1 MNNDRSFR
9 FGKPVADATYM
20 EFGQRKPLHA
30 VYVCSPYRATAA
42 DEKTAE
48 AQRRQNI
55 HRAKLASKLVIRMG
69 YMPLTPHL
77 YFSQFLDDDNPEE
90 RDKGITYGLQ
100 WLEQCDELWAFG
112 EVISEGMAAEIT
124 RAKALGIPV
133 KMMPEPETVIEKIIN
148 HFRWKEFREYGKTE

>member
-1 MNNDRSFR
+1 MLHREDFR
-9 FGKPVADATYM
+9 LGKPVADATYM

-30 VYVCSPYRATAA
+30 VYVCSPYRATAT

-55 HRAKLASKLVIRMG
+55 HRAKLASKLVIKMG
-69 YMPLTPHL
+69 YMPMTPHL
-77 YFSQFLDDDNPEE
+77 YFPQFLDDDNPDE
-90 RDKGITYGLQ
+90 RNKGINYGLL
-100 WLEQCDELWAFG
+100 WLEQCDEVWAFG

-148 HFRWKEFREYGKTE
+148 YFRGKEFEKYGKTE